1 MASGAPDSGGQFV
14 EAGQG
19 FSGILLGSQA
29 LRWMMS
35 GTVLGDVAS
44 RHQLYLAAKPSN
56 VGVNVDELACPPAPS
71 YGLQPSDEGVML
83 PVRHCT
89 IPSCYSGRWCL
100 SDGCEAPKLE
110 YLMEG

>member
-29 LRWMMS
+29 LRWTMS

-56 VGVNVDELACPPAPS
+56 VGV
-71 YGLQPSDEGVML
+71 ML

-89 IPSCYSGRWCL
+89 IPSCYSGGGAFPMDAKPPSL
-100 SDGCEAPKLE
+100 NI
-110 YLMEG
+110 

>member
-29 LRWMMS
+29 LRWTMS

-56 VGVNVDELACPPAPS
+56 VGVNVDELACPPSPS

-89 IPSCYSGRWCL
+89 IPSCYSGGGAFPVDAKPPSL
-100 SDGCEAPKLE
+100 NI
-110 YLMEG
+110 